1 MFPRHCRGGMFPRS
15 TDGPTGKHSLRARR
29 GNIQRSVDAF
39 RSNVSPSGPFG
50 APITPRRS
58 RRRGNIR
65 GREHAPAHPWRR
77 GNISLALAGTAWPSR
92 RRGNIMRGCAM
103 SPPVGDAFHIRPGA
117 TGKHSQEKSTLPHTL
132 DSRLARFT
140 LTPRQS
146 QRRGNILGQTR
157 LATSPRLEPRASKM
171 FPRRSRGKGSG
182 DQADGET

>member
-77 GNISLALAGTAWPSR
+77 GNISLAPAGTAWPSR
-92 RRGNIMRGCAM
+92 RRGNIMRGSAM
-103 SPPVGDAFHIRPGA
+103 SPPSETPFAFARGRRGNIL
-117 TGKHSQEKSTLPHTL
+117 KKKSTLPHTL

-171 FPRRSRGKGSG
+171 SPRRSRGKGAG